1 MLIFCLKGMFT
12 MSNNAPYKIK
22 RLKLQEFGVLDEI
35 GNIKSPFG

>member
-1 MLIFCLKGMFT
+1 